1 MLKTRA
7 RNLVFAVVASAL
19 GDGLIPT
26 AFAIQSFKLDSSG
39 RLLTFVLIALW
50 SAKLISSLALDKIPT
65 PAFPARIMVLSVL
78 RPLPPCGKRCTET
91 SSRYPYAPLIPG
103 TS

>member
-1 MLKTRA
+1 MERSLLLKTRA
-7 RNLVFAVVASAL
+7 KNLVLAVVASAL

-65 PAFPARIMVLSVL
+65 PVFS
-78 RPLPPCGKRCTET
+78 G
-91 SSRYPYAPLIPG
+91 
-103 TS
+103 

>member
-50 SAKLISSLALDKIPT
+50 SATNFIAGPGQNTDPSFSSQDHGSIGSAAPT
-65 PAFPARIMVLSVL
+65 SVW
-78 RPLPPCGKRCTET
+78 KKVH
-91 SSRYPYAPLIPG
+91 
-103 TS
+103 